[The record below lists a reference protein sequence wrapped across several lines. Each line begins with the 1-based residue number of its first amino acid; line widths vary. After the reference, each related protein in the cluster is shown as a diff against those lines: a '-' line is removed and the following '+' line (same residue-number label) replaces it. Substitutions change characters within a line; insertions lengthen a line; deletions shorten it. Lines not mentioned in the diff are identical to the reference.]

1 MSREDLLL
9 LIREFPDRSIR
20 WLLETPDNVRGLL
33 LTVAA
38 DLAEQIDYAQLQ
50 RLDRTFVLDSFR
62 KREADIVFMAPFSGR
77 SGETP
82 QEVIIYV
89 LIEHQSTADPTMPF
103 RVLSYMTQIWEMQR
117 LEWEDR
123 NISLSQRRLN
133 PILPV
138 VFYTG
143 SQQWK
148 SPLEMKGLVDLP
160 ASLERFVPQY
170 DILFLNLKATAPERL
185 VEADHPFGWVLQVI
199 QKEKATGED
208 FEEALRLAVE
218 HLERISSADRANWGK
233 LIHFLIAFIYHRREQ
248 FEHAEFLKIIETN
261 VAEKSRKEEV
271 EKMGKTMA
279 QVLIE
284 EGKEIGRETG
294 IVVSKQE
301 DLVELLSVRF
311 APFPQ
316 ALIDKIKLINEIEQ
330 LKELFHIA
338 VVGETADEVIAK
350 LTGILNES

>member
-1 MSREDLLL
+1 MSQEDLIP

-38 DLAEQIDYAQLQ
+38 DLAEQIDYARLQ

-62 KREADIVFMAPFSGR
+62 KREADIVFMAPFLER

-82 QEVIIYV
+82 LEIIIYV

-103 RVLSYMTQIWEMQR
+103 RVLSYMMQIWEMQR
-117 LEWEDR
+117 LEWEEQ
-123 NISLSQRRLN
+123 NIPLSQRRLN

-143 SQQWK
+143 SQHWE

-185 VEADHPFGWVLQVI
+185 VEADHPFGWVLRVI
-199 QKEKATGED
+199 QKEKATEED

-218 HLERISSADRANWGK
+218 DRGLNK
-233 LIHFLIAFIYHRREQ
+233 LPIWYC
-248 FEHAEFLKIIETN
+248 
-261 VAEKSRKEEV
+261 S
-271 EKMGKTMA
+271 
-279 QVLIE
+279 
-284 EGKEIGRETG
+284 
-294 IVVSKQE
+294 IVP
-301 DLVELLSVRF
+301 L
-311 APFPQ
+311 
-316 ALIDKIKLINEIEQ
+316 
-330 LKELFHIA
+330 
-338 VVGETADEVIAK
+338 G
-350 LTGILNES
+350 

>member
-1 MSREDLLL
+1 MSPSRTGLRIGLRARQL
-9 LIREFPDRSIR
+9 LIRFI
-20 WLLETPDNVRGLL
+20 
-33 LTVAA
+33 
-38 DLAEQIDYAQLQ
+38 I
-50 RLDRTFVLDSFR
+50 
-62 KREADIVFMAPFSGR
+62 AP
-77 SGETP
+77 
-82 QEVIIYV
+82 
-89 LIEHQSTADPTMPF
+89 
-103 RVLSYMTQIWEMQR
+103 
-117 LEWEDR
+117 
-123 NISLSQRRLN
+123 
-133 PILPV
+133 
-138 VFYTG
+138 
-143 SQQWK
+143 
-148 SPLEMKGLVDLP
+148 
-160 ASLERFVPQY
+160 
-170 DILFLNLKATAPERL
+170 
-185 VEADHPFGWVLQVI
+185 
-199 QKEKATGED
+199 
-208 FEEALRLAVE
+208 
-218 HLERISSADRANWGK
+218 
-233 LIHFLIAFIYHRREQ
+233 IYHHREQ

-350 LTGILNES
+350 LTGILNESW